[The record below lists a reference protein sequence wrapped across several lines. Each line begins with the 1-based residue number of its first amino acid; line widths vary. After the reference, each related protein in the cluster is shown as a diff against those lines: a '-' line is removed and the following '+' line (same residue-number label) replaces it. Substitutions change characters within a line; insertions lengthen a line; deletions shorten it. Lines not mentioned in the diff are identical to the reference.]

1 MQSEAQI
8 EIEQKSIHACRRTV
22 NSTLRC
28 LGVSS
33 TVAASM
39 TGHTPEVN
47 ESHYTYDISDLDKKR
62 EVMERVNILTH
73 TK

>member
-28 LGVSS
+28 LSVSS
-33 TVAASM
+33 TVDASM
-39 TGHTPEVN
+39 MGHTPEVN
-47 ESHYTYDISDLDKKR
+47 ESHYTYDISGLDKKR
-62 EVMERVNILTH
+62 EVMKRVNMLMH
-73 TK
+73 AK